1 MKWLNKKIKNFGVW
15 DIVLLLIT
23 VFFLALLIA
32 MLRPELIDGKY
43 SMMWLGLFVI
53 AAAKPFYVLFL
64 RK

>member
-1 MKWLNKKIKNFGVW
+1 
-15 DIVLLLIT
+15 
-23 VFFLALLIA
+23 LLIA